1 MTKQPAHHAR
11 PIEGLAKKINWNLLH
26 MFVVVAEQQSL
37 SRAAHVLGR
46 GQPAISAALKK
57 LEDRLDC
64 KLALRGPTNF
74 ALTAAGEVL
83 YREAREIA
91 NGIDRM
97 SLLIADLS
105 GDLTGTVHLAM
116 ASHMTS
122 PLLNDAFAE
131 FHRRHPKA
139 TFLTTVM
146 SSPEIMKAMTA
157 STIHFAITPLHQK
170 PDQFEC
176 FHLFREHCAFY
187 CGPTHRLFGRRN
199 LTAADLRNEPSVSY
213 YRPATISY
221 TLQTIADAHA
231 EVQLAEPAAAVSNHM
246 EEVRRMIIAGVGI
259 GVIPIHIA
267 ARDEQDGLLWRLPPY
282 KPTMPVDIFM
292 ITNPRV
298 RPSRVEES
306 LIDVVKELVD
316 AKPLRERTYPQAL
329 DLPFTPIPAS
339 RPGRSQ
345 KNRSK

>member
-1 MTKQPAHHAR
+1 MAKDPTDQTR
-11 PIEGLAKKINWNLLH
+11 PTEGLAKKINWNLLH

-37 SRAAHVLGR
+37 SRAASVLGR
-46 GQPAISAALKK
+46 GQPAVSAALKK
-57 LEDRLDC
+57 LEERLSC
-64 KLALRGPTNF
+64 KLAIRGPTNF
-74 ALTAAGEVL
+74 ALTPAGEVL

-97 SLLIADLS
+97 SLLIADLG
-105 GDLTGTVHLAM
+105 GDLTGAVHLAM

-122 PLLNDAFAE
+122 PLLNDSFAE

-146 SSPEIMKAMTA
+146 SSPDIMKSMTS
-157 STIHFAITPLHQK
+157 STIHFAITPLFQK

-176 FHLFREHCAFY
+176 HLLFREYCAFY
-187 CGPTHRLFGRRN
+187 CGPTHRLFGRRD
-199 LTAADLRNEPSVSY
+199 LSVTDLRNEPSVSY

-231 EVQLAEPAAAVSNHM
+231 EVQLAEPAVAVSNHM
-246 EEVRRMIIAGVGI
+246 EEVRRMIIAGIGI

-282 KPTMPVDIFM
+282 KPTMPVDVFM

-298 RPSRVEES
+298 RPSRVEQA
-306 LIDVVKELVD
+306 LIDVIRELVD

-329 DLPFTPIPAS
+329 GLPFTPISAL
-339 RPGRSQ
+339 RARRAQ
-345 KNRSK
+345 KNRS